1 MQPPA
6 RSESV
11 GVFPLLVKMA
21 PITLPVIPE
30 VDLAH
35 RIETDSL
42 GEIQVPK
49 DRYYGAQ
56 TTRSLVH
63 FAIGSETL
71 PRGSSIMPGKVNPT
85 QCEAL
90 TMVTTQVIGNDT
102 TIALSGASGR
112 L

>member
-1 MQPPA
+1 
-6 RSESV
+6 
-11 GVFPLLVKMA
+11 MA

-71 PRGSSIMPGKVNPT
+71 PRADTSNGDRQEGRSHRQRGPGETPGSQGSSDRPGNRR
-85 QCEAL
+85 
-90 TMVTTQVIGNDT
+90 G
-102 TIALSGASGR
+102 GR
-112 L
+112 